1 MRAFIPMSVS
11 LVGQCS
17 LWRGGIISYSCV
29 HPQGLEHRS
38 GFMNVVAA
46 MTAAA
51 SEDIL
56 VFCSKG
62 PGKLLGTSSTG
73 QVPE

>member
-38 GFMNVVAA
+38 GFMNVAA
-46 MTAAA
+46 MMAAA
-51 SEDIL
+51 SEDIS

-62 PGKLLGTSSTG
+62 PGKLPGTSSTG